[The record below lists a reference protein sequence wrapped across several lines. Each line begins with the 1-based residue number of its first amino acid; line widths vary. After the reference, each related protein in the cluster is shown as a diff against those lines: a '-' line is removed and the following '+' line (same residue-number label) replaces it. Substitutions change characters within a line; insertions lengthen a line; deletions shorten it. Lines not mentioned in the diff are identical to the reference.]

1 MKVIENKIIP
11 PKGYKAIT
19 IGPYIF
25 IKPGTRLSEKDY
37 NHEAIHWEQYKETL
51 VIGFFLIYVIEFIYK
66 FIFVY
71 RGEWKKTYHNL
82 SMEKEHSY
90 FYCGRYCVLYVFSA
104 SSVLK
109 MAILQMKMTN

>member
-25 IKPGTRLSEKDY
+25 VKSGTKLSEKDY

-82 SMEKEHSY
+82 SMEKEAYLNQDNLDYIKNRKHY
-90 FYCGRYCVLYVFSA
+90 KWIKL
-104 SSVLK
+104 
-109 MAILQMKMTN
+109 

>member
-25 IKPGTRLSEKDY
+25 IKPGTKLSEKDY

-66 FIFVY
+66 FIIVY
-71 RGEWKKTYHNL
+71 RGEWKKTYHKLSIKKEAYLNQDNL
-82 SMEKEHSY
+82 DYIKNRKHY
-90 FYCGRYCVLYVFSA
+90 KWIKL
-104 SSVLK
+104 
-109 MAILQMKMTN
+109 

>member
-25 IKPGTRLSEKDY
+25 IKPGTKLSEKDY

-51 VIGFFLIYVIEFIYK
+51 VIGLFLIYVIEFIYK

-71 RGEWKKTYHNL
+71 RGEWKKPTTIYLWKKKH
-82 SMEKEHSY
+82 
-90 FYCGRYCVLYVFSA
+90 
-104 SSVLK
+104 
-109 MAILQMKMTN
+109 T

>member
-25 IKPGTRLSEKDY
+25 IKPGTKLSEKDY

-66 FIFVY
+66 FIFVN
-71 RGEWKKTYHNL
+71 RGEWKKTYHKL
-82 SMEKEHSY
+82 SMEKEAYLNQDNLDYIKNRKHY
-90 FYCGRYCVLYVFSA
+90 KWIKL
-104 SSVLK
+104 
-109 MAILQMKMTN
+109 